1 MPLFNDSKVT
11 EFLLV
16 GFSDIHKLQ
25 IFTFLFFL
33 IIYLATVLGNVVIIT
48 LVWTHPQLKT
58 PMYFFLCN
66 LSFLEIWYTSVT
78 LPKMLNYLLFTR
90 QRISVIGCIAQCY
103 FFFLLGGIENY
114 FLAVMAYDRYLA
126 ICIPLR
132 YSTIMNPIFCCQLV
146 VGCWLC
152 CALGSLLPLYWLC
165 NLSFCGLNLIDHFF
179 CDVVPLLNRSCTDT
193 SMLKIYFFII
203 VWIIIFSCLL
213 FTILSYVQ
221 IILTVLSIASSS
233 GKSKAFSTCVSHLTV
248 VVIYYGSVILIY
260 VRSPKGQVFEF
271 DKYIS
276 VFYAVVTPLLNPII
290 YSLRNK
296 EVRNTLFTIQ
306 IRKHNRW

>member
-1 MPLFNDSKVT
+1 MFIF
-11 EFLLV
+11 FLLV
-16 GFSDIHKLQ
+16 
-25 IFTFLFFL
+25 
-33 IIYLATVLGNVVIIT
+33 YLVTILGNIVIIT

-66 LSFLEIWYTSVT
+66 LSFLEIWYISVT
-78 LPKMLNYLLFTR
+78 LPKMLEDFLSTA

-103 FFFLLGGIENY
+103 FFFLLGAIENY

-126 ICIPLR
+126 ICNPLR
-132 YSTIMNPIFCCQLV
+132 YSTIMNPVLCCKLA

-152 CALGSLLPLYWLC
+152 SVLGSVLPLYWLYS
-165 NLSFCGLNLIDHFF
+165 LSFCGSNQIDHFF

-193 SMLKIYFFII
+193 SELKTYFFTM
-203 VWIIIFSCLL
+203 VWIIVFGCLL

-221 IILTVLSIASSS
+221 IILTVLRISSSS

-248 VVIYYGSVILIY
+248 VIIYYGSVISIY
-260 VRSPKGQVFEF
+260 MRSPKGQVFEF
-271 DKYIS
+271 DKIIS

-296 EVRNTLFTIQ
+296 EVNKSLDLFSDILSPLTL
-306 IRKHNRW
+306 KEVKVNEPMV